1 MEALRKKK
9 LLTSINNDTLQQL
22 QLQQA
27 QSHSLPSTTHSILRF
42 PMELCYSTLT
52 VIHTANLYKHRYIYI
67 YKNNSNITICFFF
80 WFFFLQQEKRIR
92 NDAVPH
98 YSFLGRFIYQARELI
113 SRYERQ
119 TDRQT
124 HDWNVSLMY
133 TDNIN
138 IDNNGWG
145 MHSYNGKKGII
156 FHTHTVSTLQ
166 SNIYPFAQVSYSTE
180 ENKIT
185 YRLLQY
191 GTDMKIRSFL

>member
-42 PMELCYSTLT
+42 TMELCYSTLLYSTLLYSTLLYSTLT

-113 SRYERQ
+113 SRYERH
-119 TDRQT
+119 TDRHTIGMCHSCTQT
-124 HDWNVSLMY
+124 ISTLITMGGGDAFIQWKKGNYISHTHS
-133 TDNIN
+133 IN
-138 IDNNGWG
+138 IAIK
-145 MHSYNGKKGII
+145 HLPLCSSI
-156 FHTHTVSTLQ
+156 
-166 SNIYPFAQVSYSTE
+166 
-180 ENKIT
+180 
-185 YRLLQY
+185 LQY
-191 GTDMKIRSFL
+191 